1 MQKYCVG
8 VEYKLFRAGT
18 NYILFMSNIP
28 FAYLPFDNIKHLLAP
43 RLKNKEPHSFRRVH
57 TSTELVIHPQLT
69 KHKGFRQ
76 KNIYQ
81 MKKCGF
87 TVPRTMIMAVKT
99 QTFIFTVSQYHL
111 HTRQ

>member
-43 RLKNKEPHSFRRVH
+43 LIKKLRPALFSQSAYLYRVSYTPTINKTQGF
-57 TSTELVIHPQLT
+57 ST
-69 KHKGFRQ
+69 

-87 TVPRTMIMAVKT
+87 TVPRTMIMEVKT